1 MKQNIF
7 STKNQLDEMQ
17 EQTLRKIESRG
28 FWLIWWGLF
37 VVMIFQLMMQ
47 ADISQMAG
55 EWIVLMAACLYTLE
69 ECLRNGI
76 WDRHIKA
83 SLSTSI
89 VGSLVGGVLSAVVM
103 MFATHSLAVAGVT
116 GVITVVFTFTL
127 MQAAI
132 SEYKKRHQELENAPE
147 ETSATPSISSAASL
161 AILATT
167 SLEICRLPSM
177 LLRTSIALSSR
188 CRVSRQN

>member
-1 MKQNIF
+1 
-7 STKNQLDEMQ
+7 
-17 EQTLRKIESRG
+17 
-28 FWLIWWGLF
+28 
-37 VVMIFQLMMQ
+37 MMQ
-47 ADISQMAG
+47 ADISQVAG
-55 EWIVLMAACLYTLE
+55 EWIVFMAACLYTLE

-116 GVITVVFTFTL
+116 GIITVVFTFTL

-132 SEYKKRHQELENAPE
+132 SVYKKRHQELENAPE
-147 ETSATPSISSAASL
+147 ETD
-161 AILATT
+161 
-167 SLEICRLPSM
+167 E
-177 LLRTSIALSSR
+177 
-188 CRVSRQN
+188 QK

>member
-1 MKQNIF
+1 MF
-7 STKNQLDEMQ
+7 
-17 EQTLRKIESRG
+17 
-28 FWLIWWGLF
+28 
-37 VVMIFQLMMQ
+37 
-47 ADISQMAG
+47 
-55 EWIVLMAACLYTLE
+55 MAACLYTLE

-89 VGSLVGGVLSAVVM
+89 VGSLVGGVLSAVVT

-132 SEYKKRHQELENAPE
+132 SEYKNA
-147 ETSATPSISSAASL
+147 TRNWKTRRKKLMNRNKS
-161 AILATT
+161 
-167 SLEICRLPSM
+167 CRQYGL
-177 LLRTSIALSSR
+177 
-188 CRVSRQN
+188 